1 MEQKCSICREVGHNK
16 RTCNATPETG
26 LRPGEQSNKAAK
38 KTTKTKSKR
47 KRGGQPGNLNAL
59 KHGFYAPRFQEGEI
73 EELEKLV
80 DEIDLKS
87 EINMMRVVGSR
98 VMGKISSGA
107 TLEDIKTC
115 ALLLDRCAGRVGS
128 LARLQQVI
136 TGKTDGLDNALHQAL
151 VEVAEELGIDNA

>member
-1 MEQKCSICREVGHNK
+1 MSKQTCGICGKEGHNR
-16 RTCNATPETG
+16 RTC
-26 LRPGEQSNKAAK
+26 QSKAAK

-59 KHGFYAPRFQEGEI
+59 KHGFYTPRFQEGEI

-80 DEIDLKS
+80 DEIDLRS